1 MAWHRT
7 GPTGP
12 TPRSG
17 EFTVIRVV
25 THSRVSTIHPAI
37 DAVLLPARHH
47 RAWRGLLLG
56 SLLAL
61 ASLAL
66 GSRAVHAD
74 PAATVQA
81 GDAAPAF
88 KLQDQAG
95 KWHSL
100 ADYKGKWVALY
111 FYPKD
116 DTPGCTTQ
124 ACSFRD
130 NVFAFDKEGAVILGI
145 SVDDVASH
153 KAFAEK
159 HGLPF
164 TILADPDKA
173 VSQRYGVLKT
183 YMGVMEM
190 ARRDTFIIDPQGR
203 VAKHYESVEPEGHSA
218 VVLADIRTLKAQS
231 R

>member
-1 MAWHRT
+1 MGHALRT
-7 GPTGP
+7 
-12 TPRSG
+12 
-17 EFTVIRVV
+17 VV
-25 THSRVSTIHPAI
+25 VEARHGRRPMFAPVLSWLALA
-37 DAVLLPARHH
+37 AVLL
-47 RAWRGLLLG
+47 GLP
-56 SLLAL
+56 SFVLADD
-61 ASLAL
+61 AS
-66 GSRAVHAD
+66 G
-74 PAATVQA
+74 ATPKVGQP
-81 GDAAPAF
+81 APAF

-95 KWHSL
+95 KWHQLS
-100 ADYKGKWVALY
+100 DYKGKWVALY

-130 NVFAFDKEGAVILGI
+130 NVFAFNKEGAVILGI

-164 TILADPDKA
+164 TILADADKS
-173 VSQRYGVLKT
+173 VTKRYGLLKT

-203 VAKHYESVEPEGHSA
+203 IAKHYESVKPDGHSA
-218 VVLADIRTLKAQS
+218 IVLADIKALKAKAAAGPAGG

>member
-1 MAWHRT
+1 MA
-7 GPTGP
+7 GIAAAAG
-12 TPRSG
+12 TPEVG
-17 EFTVIRVV
+17 
-25 THSRVSTIHPAI
+25 A
-37 DAVLLPARHH
+37 
-47 RAWRGLLLG
+47 
-56 SLLAL
+56 
-61 ASLAL
+61 
-66 GSRAVHAD
+66 
-74 PAATVQA
+74 
-81 GDAAPAF
+81 AAPGF

-100 ADYKGKWVALY
+100 ADYKGQWVALY

-130 NVFAFDKEGAVILGI
+130 NVFAFKKENAVILGI

-164 TILADPDKA
+164 TLLADPDKA
-173 VSQRYGVLKT
+173 VTRQYGVLKT

-190 ARRDTFIIDPQGR
+190 ARRDTFLIDPEGKI
-203 VAKHYESVEPEGHSA
+203 AKHYESVEPEGHSQ
-218 VVLADIRTLKAQS
+218 VVLDDIKALKAA
-231 R
+231 RKTG